1 MAHLTQVTADA
12 LEWVSAELGS
22 SLGRIGQLI
31 ESYLEDPQEK
41 LPLQRALSETSQVRG
56 TLLMIQCFGAAI
68 VADEAHQVLRDLVA
82 GNVERAEEAFESVL
96 SAVLQLSDYLDVLSR
111 GVTDS
116 VLIFQPLI
124 NELRAARGAPVLGEA
139 DLFVRQ
145 TAQHRP
151 QADLPDLSGR
161 NAGAVLAAAKRF
173 HPAFQAALLQWL
185 KDEDV
190 ELNLRRLGKIA
201 EQLHG
206 LTIDADVYEL
216 WWMYAAVVEGVLIG
230 GIEAVAPIK
239 RLSGQMAQSLKKLAE
254 ADEEASV
261 DVPQELYCR
270 LLYHIQR
277 STSRGNRE
285 NAVRNAYSIADMLP
299 DEAALVDIRQRLR
312 GPNSDLIG
320 KLSQA
325 LKEDLAA
332 VKDSI
337 DLLVRAG
344 AQAPGDMDE
353 LMDLCARISNTL
365 AMLGLNQL
373 QRRLLGQME
382 TLDAI
387 RRRDSVDESEWMEV
401 ATALVEI
408 EQHLD
413 SALAKQMHGVAGAA
427 NDDGS
432 DVRLDAHAGAVA
444 IFRESL
450 VNIARI
456 KESVREFIESGE
468 GGEGDGLANCER
480 WLNEVEAG
488 LAILNKSEGVQLFAR
503 LRQAQALARP
513 RLARE
518 PVLAG
523 QLAEVVAALEWY
535 LEALSGAHGR
545 GAADPAVAIPYLEHF
560 EATLAQSQGEDAAVV
575 EPAVEVVAA
584 TTGDDD
590 ADVDPEIREIFLEE
604 AGEVQ
609 VELERRVPG
618 WNTQPGDRDS
628 LITLRRAFHTLKG
641 SGRMVGANAVGEFS
655 WALEHMLNQCLDG
668 SLEVSPPVVEAVNEA
683 VDLLPGLI
691 ESFRDQRPADPRV
704 AALADTA
711 DAIARGHALES
722 DADVER
728 VAAPNAELVQ
738 IFHKDAYVR
747 LRVVERFL
755 DDHGDERP
763 DLNAVTRALHTVR
776 GSAELAGA
784 QGIANVAGALEHC
797 LQSMA
802 AAGISVSDQTRT
814 VIRAWIDFVHQAL
827 DELSAAGSVSC
838 DPGPV
843 LARIDALN
851 QALPQRDHHAEAEQ
865 EGIRVFAEEALDLLE
880 QCESHF
886 DAWYGAPDDRH
897 HPEAVAGVMDALA
910 DSAMRAGV
918 QVFVDVCRAVAG
930 CLWFN
935 LRDPEPTDPALIHT
949 LHEVLDGLYDLLD
962 RLHLGERVTDASA
975 ILELLGPEM
984 ERQCAS
990 DVTAPVEES
999 DGQVAEDVTVE
1010 SLEAEAEQTP
1020 AAPEDVTAGFS
1031 DAGMKEQAPV
1041 EPEHGQDRMPPDQHP
1056 QAEEDTPSVGVGAAA
1071 PATIAVDAGDE
1082 ASAPMDEPERRP
1094 AISAEPTRDESDID
1108 PELRAIFSEEATE
1121 LLEAI
1126 DGAVAVWQDDL
1137 VQTESRSELQRL
1149 LHTLKGS
1156 ARMARVQRI
1165 GDVSHELETYIAA
1178 IEQHEDAL
1186 SAESVA
1192 VVRYAADAMHAMVEQ
1207 VTAGKALDPADDL
1220 IAILAAARVAVMR
1233 GEMPSTERLQ
1243 DVVAQT
1249 PEGDIGEN
1257 VVRSAAAAPDRVS
1270 DKVAPEVFDRGDFA
1284 VENDIEAG
1292 AGNRDADRGAGGE
1305 TAPAQT
1311 AVGTKAAVRND
1322 GRWAAQLFWQPLEDQ
1337 ESPRQGSGETARV
1350 PVDSLDHM
1358 LNEGGE
1364 ISIFRSRL
1372 EQENTSFRFQLR
1384 EMSQTIAR
1392 IAEQLHKLN
1401 LETETSMLARHQG
1414 GAGGVAIDD
1423 RYGDEF
1429 DPLELD
1435 RYTHVQELS
1444 RALAEGLNDL
1454 SSLHGLMEQSARE
1467 TDSLLVQ
1474 QARVNT
1480 SLQQRLMRALMVPF
1494 SRQVSRLDRVVRQT
1508 ATEYGRDVALRV
1520 RGESHE
1526 LDRNVLQRM
1535 IAPLEHL
1542 LRNAVVHGIESTEER
1557 ARAGKPEHGNIDLLL
1572 WRDGSQ
1578 LVIELR
1584 DDGRGLDLSAI
1595 RRKAE
1600 SRRMLTPGQQ
1610 VSDET
1615 LANLIFERGFT
1626 TADRL
1631 TQSAGRGVGMDVVNA
1646 EIKQLSGSIQISSIA
1661 GKGARFEIRLPLS
1674 LAINQA
1680 LLVRVGDETYA
1691 VPLRSIEGITRIER
1705 ETLMSLFEDQHST
1718 VSYGGYDYAVGY
1730 LGDVIGLPRPDPASL
1745 PEHISLLLVRV
1756 GEQHTAIAVDV
1767 AVGGREV
1774 VVKSVGPQVS
1784 TVAGVNGAT
1793 ILADGHVVLILDV
1806 AALLSDHGRLLG
1818 GSTEQAEAVSADRH
1832 LDARPLVLVVDDSI
1846 TVRRVSERLLTRS
1859 GYRVALARDGMDALA
1874 KLQVEPPS
1882 VVLLD
1887 IEMPRIDG
1895 FEVAT
1900 YIRNTDRLREVPII
1914 MLTSRSGEKHRQRA
1928 RQIGVNSYLIKP
1940 YQEEELLSEIR
1951 TLIRHAPAVA
1961 ETI

>member
-68 VADEAHQVLRDLVA
+68 VADEAHQTLRDLVA

-111 GVTDS
+111 GAADS

-151 QADLPDLSGR
+151 QANLPDLSGR
-161 NAGAVLAAAKRF
+161 DAGAVLAAAKRF

-254 ADEEASV
+254 ADEEATV

-270 LLYHIQR
+270 LLYHVQR

-299 DEAALVDIRQRLR
+299 DEAALADIRQRLR

-332 VKDSI
+332 VNDSI

-344 AQAPGDMDE
+344 DQAPGDMDE
-353 LMDLCARISNTL
+353 LMELCARISNTL

-373 QRRLLGQME
+373 QRRLFGQME

-387 RRRDSVDESEWMEV
+387 RRRDSVDEGEWMEV

-413 SALAKQMHGVAGAA
+413 DALARQMHGVAGAA
-427 NDDGS
+427 NDDAS
-432 DVRLDAHAGAVA
+432 DVRFDAHAGAVA

-468 GGEGDGLANCER
+468 GDGLANCER
-480 WLNEVEAG
+480 WLSEVEAG

-560 EATLAQSQGEDAAVV
+560 EATVAQTQGEDAAVV
-575 EPAVEVVAA
+575 EPDVEAVAA
-584 TTGDDD
+584 ATGNDD

-609 VELERRVPG
+609 AELERRVPG
-618 WNTQPGDRDS
+618 WNAQPGDRDS

-641 SGRMVGANAVGEFS
+641 SGRMVGATAVGELS

-668 SLEVSPPVVEAVNEA
+668 SLEISPPVVEAVNEA

-691 ESFRDQRPADPRV
+691 ESFRDGRPADPRV
-704 AALADTA
+704 AALADTTE
-711 DAIARGHALES
+711 AIARGHALES
-722 DADVER
+722 DADAER
-728 VAAPNAELVQ
+728 ATAPNAELVQ

-802 AAGISVSDQTRT
+802 AAGISVSDQART

-827 DELSAAGSVSC
+827 DELSTGGSVSC

-851 QALPQRDHHAEAEQ
+851 RALPQRDHHAEVEQ
-865 EGIRVFAEEALDLLE
+865 EGIRIFADEALGLLE

-897 HPEAVAGVMDALA
+897 HPEAVAGVMEALA
-910 DSAMRAGV
+910 DSATRAGV

-975 ILELLGPEM
+975 ILALLGSEI
-984 ERQCAS
+984 ERQRAF
-990 DVTAPVEES
+990 DTTTPVEES
-999 DGQVAEDVTVE
+999 DGQVAEHVTME
-1010 SLEAEAEQTP
+1010 SIEAEAEQALP
-1020 AAPEDVTAGFS
+1020 EPEDG
-1031 DAGMKEQAPV
+1031 PN
-1041 EPEHGQDRMPPDQHP
+1041 PYP
-1056 QAEEDTPSVGVGAAA
+1056 QAEEDTPSVGVVAAE
-1071 PATIAVDAGDE
+1071 PALI
-1082 ASAPMDEPERRP
+1082 DEPDHRP

-1126 DGAVAVWQDDL
+1126 DNAVAVWQDDL

-1178 IEQHEDAL
+1178 IEQHDDAL

-1207 VTAGKALDPADDL
+1207 VTAGNALDPADDL

-1233 GEMPSTERLQ
+1233 GEMPGTARLQ
-1243 DVVAQT
+1243 DVVAQP
-1249 PEGDIGEN
+1249 PEGEIGET
-1257 VVRSAAAAPDRVS
+1257 VVESTEAIPDRVS
-1270 DKVAPEVFDRGDFA
+1270 DKVAPEVFDRGDFP

-1292 AGNRDADRGAGGE
+1292 AGNRDADQGAGGGAE
-1305 TAPAQT
+1305 PAQA
-1311 AVGTKAAVRND
+1311 AVGTKAGARHD
-1322 GRWAAQLFWQPLEDQ
+1322 GRWAAQLFWQPVEDQ
-1337 ESPRQGSGETARV
+1337 DSPRQGSGETARV
-1350 PVDSLDHM
+1350 PVDSLDLM

-1401 LETETSMLARHQG
+1401 LETETSMLVRHQG
-1414 GAGGVAIDD
+1414 GAVGAATDD

-1454 SSLHGLMEQSARE
+1454 SSLHGLMEQTARE

-1542 LRNAVVHGIESTEER
+1542 LRNAVVHGIESGEER
-1557 ARAGKPEHGNIDLLL
+1557 ARAGKPEHGTIDLLL

-1584 DDGRGLDLSAI
+1584 DDGRGLDLGAI

-1600 SRRMLTPGQQ
+1600 SRGMLTPGQQ

-1646 EIKQLSGSIQISSIA
+1646 EIKQLGGSIEISSIA

-1705 ETLMSLFEDQHST
+1705 ETLMSLFEDQQAT
-1718 VSYGGYDYAVGY
+1718 VSYGGYDYTVGY
-1730 LGDVIGLPRPDPASL
+1730 LGDLIGLARPDPASL
-1745 PEHISLLLVRV
+1745 PEHVSLLLVRM
-1756 GEQHTAIAVDV
+1756 GDHHTAIAVDV

-1806 AALLSDHGRLLG
+1806 AALLSVHGRLLG
-1818 GSTEQAEAVSADRH
+1818 GSTEQAEAASADRH

-1940 YQEEELLSEIR
+1940 YQEEELLNEIR
-1951 TLIRHAPAVA
+1951 TLTRHAPAVA
-1961 ETI
+1961 ESI